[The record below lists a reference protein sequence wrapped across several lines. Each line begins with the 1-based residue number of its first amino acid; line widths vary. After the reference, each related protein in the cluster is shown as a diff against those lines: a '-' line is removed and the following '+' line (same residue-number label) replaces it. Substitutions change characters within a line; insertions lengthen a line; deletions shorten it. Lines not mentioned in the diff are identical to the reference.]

1 MSPAVTAS
9 STVVNVQ
16 DSSDSEDESL
26 SIDAPDYSS
35 LSSGGMDSPSDVSS
49 DESDDETGAQTSTD
63 PDECEINIVS
73 L

>member
-1 MSPAVTAS
+1 MVT
-9 STVVNVQ
+9 VQ

-35 LSSGGMDSPSDVSS
+35 LSSGMTATSPSDLSS
-49 DESDDETGAQTSTD
+49 DESDVETSAQTTID
-63 PDECEINIVS
+63 TNECEIVS